1 MKKRLRKMIL
11 ICPFLVS
18 LTAMSTKDLKD
29 TQMDL
34 PEKNGQGVQI
44 DIDLST
50 GDIHDKKP
58 EKIESQDRGEGETV
72 GPGLDIQEILQQNQA
87 SYEHIKKLKEK
98 IDSLKA
104 EIIRINSSNQRLQI
118 NYNTEKNRARE
129 LESEI
134 IRIKKSYEKAES
146 KPEQEVLTLN
156 LADEEHSEDTLK
168 KDEPVTFNIREEKD
182 YIKLQNRYDAAKN
195 RVVEMELDEDKDS
208 TALKNEYESAK
219 KQIHEMEIK
228 IIELEK
234 SHEENRNKYEQAILS
249 LKQIIEGNSKITS
262 RLSGT
267 ASRLSG
273 TSNKLSR
280 LAEDEQLALRQEP
293 PAGYQEPLAGY
304 QGPPAGDLAFA
315 GEIFF
320 ESGKT
325 DINPAG
331 EAVLKQLGST
341 LLKNPDKIIR
351 IAGHTD
357 NVKIGPVLRARYFTN
372 WDLAAR
378 RAAGVALYLQN
389 EFGIDPHRI
398 TVVSYAQFRPAVS
411 NSTEEARARNRRVEI
426 FIGFGDN
433 SDHD

>member
-1 MKKRLRKMIL
+1 MIL

-273 TSNKLSR
+273 TASRLSGTASRLSGTSNKLSR

-293 PAGYQEPLAGY
+293 LAGYQEPL
-304 QGPPAGDLAFA
+304 AGDLAFA

-389 EFGIDPHRI
+389 EIGIDPHRI